1 MDSERKQSMSITPRT
16 DSIVAIL
23 NTHTEPEKIVQEL
36 HDGGPLI

>member
-1 MDSERKQSMSITPRT
+1 MDIEKERSMSITPRT
-16 DSIVAIL
+16 DSIVAVL